1 MSNVKFANTYL
12 VWNWASLFKY
22 THTVLFWDFEFWR
35 LCRSRNVR
43 NLIPQS
49 CLSFP
54 FWLNEFFVWLNPKL
68 NLWEKKTK
76 NYVGLAN
83 LFAKSDRIML
93 KCCKRANL
101 KLKRSS
107 PCLSNSI
114 KSNSFYC
121 FDVKYYSEYNR
132 ILRI

>member
-1 MSNVKFANTYL
+1 MLNL
-12 VWNWASLFKY
+12 L
-22 THTVLFWDFEFWR
+22 THTWSEIEHPSSNIHI
-35 LCRSRNVR
+35 RSYSEILNFDVCVGAGMCETWY
-43 NLIPQS
+43 PQS

-54 FWLNEFFVWLNPKL
+54 FWFNEFFVWLNPKL